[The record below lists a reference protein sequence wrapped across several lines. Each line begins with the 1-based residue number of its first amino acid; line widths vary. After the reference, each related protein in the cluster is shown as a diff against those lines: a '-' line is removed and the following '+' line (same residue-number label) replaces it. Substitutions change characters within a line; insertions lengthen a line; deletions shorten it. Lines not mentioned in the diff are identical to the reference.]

1 MKKLNNILIKSDK
14 IFVVMKKETRILTI
28 LAAIILTGISGALY
42 AHCDSYDGPVIK
54 DAIKALETNN
64 VNLVLKWIDQED
76 EQEIIDLFNKTYAL
90 KSGDQ
95 EIYAIVEKHFLETL
109 VRLHRAGEGEPFTG
123 LKPAGSTEQIVK
135 MSDKALEDQNIDDL
149 LGKLDDHINSVVL
162 EKYDKV
168 IALDKTKDETVEKG
182 REYVAAYIDYTQTL
196 EAIHGIL
203 ENGALHHT
211 H

>member
-1 MKKLNNILIKSDK
+1 MKKK
-14 IFVVMKKETRILTI
+14 TRIFAI
-28 LAAIILTGISGALY
+28 LVVIMFTGISGTLY

-54 DAIKALETNN
+54 DAVKALETNN
-64 VNLVLKWIDQED
+64 VNLVFKWIDQKD
-76 EQEIIDLFNKTYAL
+76 EPEIVDLFNKTYAL

-109 VRLHRAGEGEPFTG
+109 VRLHRASEGEPFTG
-123 LKPAGSTEQIVK
+123 LKPAGSAEPIVK
-135 MSDKALEDQNIDDL
+135 MSDKALEDHNIDDL
-149 LGKLDDHINSVVL
+149 LEKLDDHINSVVR
-162 EKYDKV
+162 EKYEKV
-168 IALDKTKDETVEKG
+168 ITLDKTKEETVEKG
-182 REYVAAYIDYTQTL
+182 REYVAAYIDYTHTL

>member
-1 MKKLNNILIKSDK
+1 MKKK
-14 IFVVMKKETRILTI
+14 TGI
-28 LAAIILTGISGALY
+28 LAIIIVIMFTGISGALY

-54 DAIKALETNN
+54 DAYKALETNN
-64 VNLVLKWIDQED
+64 VNLVLKWIDQKD
-76 EQEIIDLFNKTYAL
+76 EPEIVDLFNKTYSL

-109 VRLHRAGEGEPFTG
+109 VMLHRASEGEPFTG

-149 LGKLDDHINSVVL
+149 LSKLDNHINSVVR
-162 EKYDKV
+162 EKYEKV
-168 IALDKTKDETVEKG
+168 IALDKTKDESVEKG
-182 REYVAAYIDYTQTL
+182 REYVAAYVDYTHTL

-203 ENGALHHT
+203 EIGALHHT

>member
-1 MKKLNNILIKSDK
+1 MKKKTG
-14 IFVVMKKETRILTI
+14 IFTI
-28 LAAIILTGISGALY
+28 LVTMLFTGISGALY

-54 DAIKALETNN
+54 DALKALETNN
-64 VNLVLKWIDQED
+64 VSLVYKWIDQKD
-76 EQEIIDLFNKTYAL
+76 EPTIVDLFNKTYAL

-123 LKPAGSTEQIVK
+123 LKPAGSAEPIVK

-149 LGKLDDHINSVVL
+149 LRKLDDHINSVVL
-162 EKYDKV
+162 EKYEKV
-168 IALDKTKDETVEKG
+168 IALDKTKDESVEKG
-182 REYVAAYIDYTQTL
+182 REYVAAYIDYTHTL

-211 H
+211 N

>member
-1 MKKLNNILIKSDK
+1 MKKKSRIFAIL
-14 IFVVMKKETRILTI
+14 VVIMF
-28 LAAIILTGISGALY
+28 TGITGALY

-54 DAIKALETNN
+54 DALKALETNN
-64 VNLVLKWIDQED
+64 VSLVLKWIDQKD
-76 EQEIIDLFNKTYAL
+76 EQEIVDLFNKTYAL

-109 VRLHRAGEGEPFTG
+109 VRLHRASEGEPFTG
-123 LKPAGSTEQIVK
+123 LKPEGSAEPIVK

-149 LGKLDDHINSVVL
+149 LNKLDHHINSFL
-162 EKYDKV
+162 REKYDKV
-168 IALDKTKDETVEKG
+168 IELDKTKDESAEKG
-182 REYVAAYIDYTQTL
+182 REYVAAYVDYTHTL

-203 ENGALHHT
+203 ENGAVHHT